1 MLMTSTTLYQMYGA
15 ILYNTPWRMHVVL
28 ASIPII
34 IFTSVVSKT
43 ADKQCEY
50 KKIMQWM
57 FWGVTLIV
65 SVMAIGFFE
74 GFITICLKMCFFCR
88 DRVLYTAA
96 DVSPAKIC
104 DAKRFFL
111 RAHRNL
117 SGNCYCTI
125 NNLLYTIDKKD
136 YPRDEEKILQNI

>member
-1 MLMTSTTLYQMYGA
+1 
-15 ILYNTPWRMHVVL
+15 MHVVL

-74 GFITICLKMCFFCR
+74 GFITICLKMFCFLPGQGTIHC
-88 DRVLYTAA
+88 
-96 DVSPAKIC
+96 
-104 DAKRFFL
+104 
-111 RAHRNL
+111 
-117 SGNCYCTI
+117 SGCF
-125 NNLLYTIDKKD
+125 
-136 YPRDEEKILQNI
+136 PRQNM